1 MAGFLGKLLGSGAVD
16 AVSGIANTIN
26 QFVETPDEKRAAE
39 ALIAKMA
46 AEPAKAQTEI
56 NKIEAGHRTLFVAG
70 WRPSIGWVCSI
81 SLGLFFIPQYA
92 LGAVLWFRLS
102 WAAQE
107 MLEYP
112 IKPDA
117 LMELVLAMLGMGTIR
132 MLEKMTGNAK

>member
-46 AEPAKAQTEI
+46 AEPAKAQAEI

-81 SLGLFFIPQYA
+81 SLGLYFIPQYA